1 MLAECLICENN
12 QFVVDSG
19 YVTCIGCGSVQR
31 KELCTD
37 ATGFCNVPTH
47 AVKVNYTRINRFK
60 TKIIGAL
67 QRRLNH
73 KVDTQ
78 VLGFLKS
85 EFDKPTTPERF
96 IEMLTQMRLGRRK
109 PYMYI
114 AYYYE
119 LIFGVQLPMIPPAEE
134 QLINRLFRE
143 IFYATNRLKLARPTF
158 PMTTLLRLIVF
169 TFEFS
174 KETTYIVRFS
184 KGLRCAKRRKR
195 YRDDFEKCLRYIVKN
210 HDRTDI
216 HRIVKWRE
224 TPVSEGAIYEAGRPP
239 IQTGFDLQIQG
250 GDGQGGENEEI
261 RPEQD
266 DGAEKWAAILSLL

>member
-1 MLAECLICENN
+1 MLAECSICEKT
-12 QFVVDSG
+12 QFVVDNG
-19 YVTCIGCGSVQR
+19 YVTCMLCGSVQR
-31 KELCTD
+31 RELCTD
-37 ATGFCNVPTH
+37 TTGFSNVPTH

-60 TKIIGAL
+60 TKIMGAL

-73 KVDTQ
+73 KVDKQ
-78 VLGFLKS
+78 VLEFLKS

-96 IEMLTQMRLGRRK
+96 IMKLTQMRLGRRK

-119 LIFGVQLPMIPPAEE
+119 YIFGVQLPKIPAAEE
-134 QLINRLFRE
+134 KLINRLFRE
-143 IFYATNRLKLARPTF
+143 IFYATNRLNLARPTF

-169 TFEFS
+169 TFNFS
-174 KETTYIVRFS
+174 KETTYLVRFS

-210 HDRTDI
+210 YDRTDI

-239 IQTGFDLQIQG
+239 IQTGLDLQI
-250 GDGQGGENEEI
+250 
-261 RPEQD
+261 
-266 DGAEKWAAILSLL
+266 